1 MGEEVEV
8 SKNDQVNGVNPHKS
22 EQLIKEPQMIAST
35 SYNDKYCIKYLVKF
49 LVQKRMEEVNKE
61 VNSSTSGST
70 GISSV
75 DSAGST
81 TPMIRKPAVTVT
93 QEYLKCIVMNNEVC
107 KENIDLV
114 DKYVAKY
121 FHKYTYC
128 TK

>member
-8 SKNDQVNGVNPHKS
+8 GKSDQVNEVNPHKGD
-22 EQLIKEPQMIAST
+22 QLVQEPQMIAST

-49 LVQKRMEEVNKE
+49 LVQKRMKE
-61 VNSSTSGST
+61 VNSSTSGTT

-75 DSAGST
+75 DSTDSSA
-81 TPMIRKPAVTVT
+81 PMIRKPAVTVT
-93 QEYLKCIVMNNEVC
+93 QEHLKCIVLNFNSEVC

-114 DKYVAKY
+114 DRYVAKY